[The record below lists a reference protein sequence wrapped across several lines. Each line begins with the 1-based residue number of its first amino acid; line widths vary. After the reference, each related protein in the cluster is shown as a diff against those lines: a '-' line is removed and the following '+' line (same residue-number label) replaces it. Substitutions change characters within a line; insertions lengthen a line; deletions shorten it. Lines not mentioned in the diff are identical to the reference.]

1 MTEVSK
7 VDQKSNAEKLYDSIK
22 KTPIFGGELK
32 AANTLTKICDK
43 FSKDFENIIKDQN
56 EYILELDDNLE
67 YIDNIQAELEEKI
80 AELEA
85 EKEELLA
92 KEKDGTLTEEDKQRL
107 EEIDAEIETL
117 TNSAN
122 DDISAHYVEAERDE
136 KGVKEYNK
144 KVETATDFGETAVKK
159 GETLSKTQDKRK
171 SFWRKIFGGWNKKA
185 YRKAGE
191 KLLKSGNN
199 LLDKVDE
206 SKSLNELS
214 IKKFN
219 AQKVEKK

>member
-7 VDQKSNAEKLYDSIK
+7 VTYKPQAEKFYNAWKDMG
-22 KTPIFGGELK
+22 IFGGEIL
-32 AANTLTKICDK
+32 AAKVLTKTCDRY
-43 FSKDFENIIKDQN
+43 SKEFENIIKDQN

-122 DDISAHYVEAERDE
+122 DDISAHYVEAEHDE
-136 KGVKEYNK
+136 EGINSYDYRVAA
-144 KVETATDFGETAVKK
+144 ATDFGETAVKK
-159 GETLSKTQDKRK
+159 GEPLSKTQDKRK
-171 SFWRKIFGGWNKKA
+171 SFWRKIFGGWNMKD

-206 SKSLNELS
+206 SKSLNESS